1 MADLLWQH
9 SGGSVALWTMNH
21 LSASELVFLN
31 QVEPAWKMVG
41 SGDLD
46 GDGKPEILWHHLKGG
61 WLVAWFTDGRAVQ
74 RAVYLNP
81 NRLDTAWTIAALAD
95 FNGDGKADLVLQHD
109 DGRLGVWYMNGTT
122 LAGSAYLNPSSIGA
136 SAWRIAGAGDLDGDT
151 KADLVWLSGG
161 GVVGAWLMDGTT
173 ARTTILL
180 NPAQVSAGW
189 NVRGLV
195 DLNDDDQLDLVWQH
209 DTGMV
214 GAWLMQGTT
223 ATSFETLQPGAVGAG
238 WRLVGPR

>member
-1 MADLLWQH
+1 
-9 SGGSVALWTMNH
+9 
-21 LSASELVFLN
+21 
-31 QVEPAWKMVG
+31 MVG

-46 GDGKPEILWHHLKGG
+46 GDGKPEILWHHQTGG

-74 RAVYLNP
+74 QAVYLNP
-81 NRLDTAWTIAALAD
+81 NRLDTAWTVAALAD

-136 SAWRIAGAGDLDGDT
+136 SDWRIVGAGDIDGDT
-151 KADLVWLSGG
+151 KADLVWLSGS
-161 GVVGAWLMDGTT
+161 GVVGAWLMNGTT
-173 ARTTILL
+173 ARTTVLL
-180 NPAQVSAGW
+180 NPAQVGAGW
-189 NVRGLV
+189 NIRGLV
-195 DLNDDDQLDLVWQH
+195 DLNDDDQLDLIWQH

-214 GAWLMQGTT
+214 GAWLMQGLT